1 MMIVS
6 ELTCNLSKPNM
17 PARAVAG
24 AYKAPVLF
32 WATTLHA
39 RLPKAA
45 RRAFEQPYARSFS
58 GGLVVYRLAYVLGLV
73 GTSHRRYTQ
82 YDSDVFSR
90 LPDLYSPG
98 LFVL

>member
-1 MMIVS
+1 MIVLG
-6 ELTCNLSKPNM
+6 LTCSLSKYNM

-58 GGLVVYRLAYVLGLV
+58 GGLVVYRLAAYLLGLV

>member
-1 MMIVS
+1 MAS
-6 ELTCNLSKPNM
+6 SLSKPNM
-17 PARAVAG
+17 PVRAVAG
-24 AYKAPVLF
+24 AYKAPALF
-32 WATTLHA
+32 WGTTLQA
-39 RLPKAA
+39 RLPGAT

-58 GGLVVYRLAYVLGLV
+58 GGLVVYRLAYLLGLV